1 MEIKQMMAEL
11 LLSGLRCSSQGNS
24 AQGTSLQLTE
34 PGTSSVIQSTES
46 REMNWKRSHVLGWTR
61 YKLL

>member
-24 AQGTSLQLTE
+24 VQGTSLQLTE
-34 PGTSSVIQSTES
+34 PGTSSVIHSTES
-46 REMNWKRSHVLGWTR
+46 REINWKRSHVLGWTW